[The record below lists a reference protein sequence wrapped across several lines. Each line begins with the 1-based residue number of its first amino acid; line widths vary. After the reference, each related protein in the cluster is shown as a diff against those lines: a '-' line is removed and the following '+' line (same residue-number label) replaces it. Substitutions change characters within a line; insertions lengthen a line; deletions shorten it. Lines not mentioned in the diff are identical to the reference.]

1 MSSAAPSAAGNE
13 EGICVAIRA
22 RPMSSREKI
31 QGQRALWRCL
41 PAHDSITLTGPDGNP
56 LPDRSPG
63 LSFFTYDKVFSENSS
78 TSDVYHAIGRPIVS
92 SVLQGFNGTIFAYGQ
107 TSSGKTYTMVGD
119 ETGGEEGVLHL
130 AARDIFRLISE
141 TNDRDFLLR
150 VSFVEIYNEN
160 IRDLLDPETPS
171 LSIREDPRKGV
182 YLEAHESIITD
193 FDSIMTALKT
203 GSRHRRVESTAMNE
217 RSSRSH
223 TIFRMIVESKARPA
237 QSPALAPAA
246 EAEGANPGPSPGDG
260 DMDGAVLVAT
270 LNLVDLAGSESVR
283 HTGAT
288 GNRAKEGGKINQSLL
303 TLSRVIHALGQDGS
317 VHKGFRD
324 SKLTRILQPSLSG
337 NAKMAVVCCIT
348 AAERY
353 LEETRSTL
361 QFASRAKMVRTRAV
375 VNEVLDDRAQLKRLK
390 KELQDLKGRQRQLEE
405 CEAAGGL
412 GARGGEGGGVDEEQV
427 HRLEAEKQLMTGKVE
442 ELEAVREE
450 QANKIARL
458 KTLILQGGGVLEAAA
473 ETEVAETGCKIRRPK
488 RTRETWCPGESGVP
502 LPPGA
507 LVKSSRGLAREGR
520 ESAECGASRVSGA
533 SSQRRRTELLQDS
546 EVEEAGAQVVAGA
559 SGHEKGVS
567 SMATEAEWRE
577 QAAAL
582 EEMAQVREVLSVYK
596 RHCQAEAGKEEES
609 EAPSS
614 VLETIKSL
622 VAMGNQAAS
631 GPYPCLYGDML
642 HKEEEDDQE
651 DATVQ
656 LPSLSEM
663 EKLAAVV
670 EDKDQEV
677 ARLVEE
683 RDQLKTVIA
692 EKTMELDAA
701 VTALA
706 DVRAAGAQGLG
717 ASLTDDDG
725 DATVSL
731 DPEVQG
737 LMTSM
742 AERDAELRELQTALQ
757 AAGER
762 DQTYEVE
769 VASLQQQL
777 ADATTALTGMMGPD
791 QADALRREHEDA
803 VGNLQARVAELEES
817 HAMAEAEVERL
828 VEKQTT
834 TVDKA
839 EVAALE
845 AAHESAWASLQ
856 VQLAEAE
863 ESKAAALAE
872 IEAVRAAQAGMM
884 GEEDLHALRTN
895 HEDALAELQRR
906 VVDVTEQHAAASKEI
921 QNLVAAQSAMISK
934 GEVQLIQEKHER
946 ALAEMQRQIAELE
959 EAKGAAM
966 AEVDSLSTARKTMLD
981 KDEVNCLRLIHEQAI
996 EALRSENKVLE
1007 EGKMHAVAE
1016 MEKVLAAQRVA
1027 EAQVEELRE
1036 ELSGMEAQR
1045 EELQRRVEAAD
1056 AEHAALE
1063 DEKARHESSLCAL
1076 RSEIE
1081 ALREEGS
1088 QQMTAL
1094 QEMVAVL
1101 KAQDAEGSAL
1111 SCDKNLTGESS
1122 EDAGPEQG
1130 AATVTASLQELVQ
1143 RLTAANVQL
1152 QARATTAEIE
1162 ARGHAEENAHLKGRV
1177 GKFLRRRV
1185 SSLPLLEGAE
1195 DGHVQVM
1202 RAVRRRQGG
1211 GTEASNVESNS
1222 PSKELNA
1229 FAPAEVGEEGVEE
1242 AKEAY
1247 GLVERMTDMTHE
1259 MEQLEEEL
1267 EGMTEAL
1274 KGKEAELSEV
1284 KAALESKEEDCKRLT
1299 IELET
1304 ATETAHGAEVK
1315 AAQKVEEQT
1324 ERLAAELATARSEIE
1339 AFKTIQ
1345 LAFPNDD
1352 VTIAMQQPG
1361 EDPPA
1366 IAAHEEALEEA
1377 SKRLEALTT
1386 EVAVVKAQL
1395 EEKNHEVEKL
1405 RCDAFHYQRQFQPIQ
1420 EKEVDAD
1427 EKDATVE
1434 NQNKLQGQLLNEKN
1448 ARAEAEG
1455 QLASAMADFN
1465 QTRDDLRRAV
1475 ERLRAS
1481 DELLEKTQEAAR
1493 KERER
1498 IENELAVREAEVA
1511 ALKGEVQELSR
1522 EVKHAQESLSQRQ
1535 MAAQGAEQ
1543 TDESLRKRLSQIQ
1556 TQLDLAQS
1564 LVDRHEARIKE
1575 LEAENCRVIRVA
1587 EDDVQKIR
1595 GELERATK
1603 GQSQA
1608 TAREAEVQ
1616 MLQEA
1621 QQALTKKVTLLQAE
1635 RDDAEQRA
1643 TAAADALESL
1653 EKDMEASRLASAG
1666 QEGHVGEMERLRKEL
1681 QKACEQETESR
1692 QEVQEQRVRQKRFQ
1706 NEVAALQDECSRA
1719 RDELESVRAE
1729 LAAATAAQ
1737 SDQHTAAAAA
1747 TAEVDM
1753 LRKKLAQAQN
1763 VEDARTLEVQEACA
1777 LAKARTNEFA
1787 LELEGAQA
1795 RLVAV
1800 EAELETTKATAE
1812 KADRSRAELL
1822 KELNAIFEAKFEAES
1837 RVAALEDEIHQLKNK
1852 VAEAAGAEA
1861 KESEIEELRAALA
1874 QKEDDG
1880 YRTKRELAEL
1890 KEAAEA
1896 AEEAMGT
1903 QQTEV
1908 ARLQAESR
1916 AKDERIRKLD
1926 AVKLTTDQVEKLRKI
1941 KAEHAQ
1947 FSTTNKMLRK
1957 ELEALRQQQ
1966 EAKTVAPG
1974 RSSGQALEAQSH
1986 TISDLMA
1993 TRDSL
1998 QEKLHASM
2006 AACRKLDLER
2016 LSVQETLRELPL
2028 FENDG
2033 EAGLGFED
2041 DVPDDL
2047 GVAVGVVVE
2056 KARLRLLAK
2065 HASGAH
2071 QAEERAMMLKEIET
2085 LKVEKDALKARLEDT
2100 EAGVDGAHEAEGV
2113 FRGKF
2118 AAASEKIKALEESNE
2133 AAAMKM
2139 KEAEMDRQMAAEE
2152 TARNIRF
2159 LEKENLELMMEL
2171 KKLREQTS
2179 KLQAELD
2186 RGASS
2191 SGLVCGT
2198 NALRPI
2204 YSQKSNVDAGSSTSQ
2219 VSAADV
2225 NPLKTE
2231 TTSSSNISCPLPSS
2245 KTLPAMTSL
2254 SAADKENMMAVGQ
2267 KLLPVKHDET
2277 APPFQSLAD
2286 DETHDT
2292 NQCKQS

>member
-1 MSSAAPSAAGNE
+1 
-13 EGICVAIRA
+13 
-22 RPMSSREKI
+22 
-31 QGQRALWRCL
+31 
-41 PAHDSITLTGPDGNP
+41 
-56 LPDRSPG
+56 
-63 LSFFTYDKVFSENSS
+63 
-78 TSDVYHAIGRPIVS
+78 
-92 SVLQGFNGTIFAYGQ
+92 
-107 TSSGKTYTMVGD
+107 
-119 ETGGEEGVLHL
+119 
-130 AARDIFRLISE
+130 
-141 TNDRDFLLR
+141 
-150 VSFVEIYNEN
+150 
-160 IRDLLDPETPS
+160 
-171 LSIREDPRKGV
+171 
-182 YLEAHESIITD
+182 
-193 FDSIMTALKT
+193 
-203 GSRHRRVESTAMNE
+203 
-217 RSSRSH
+217 
-223 TIFRMIVESKARPA
+223 
-237 QSPALAPAA
+237 
-246 EAEGANPGPSPGDG
+246 
-260 DMDGAVLVAT
+260 
-270 LNLVDLAGSESVR
+270 
-283 HTGAT
+283 
-288 GNRAKEGGKINQSLL
+288 
-303 TLSRVIHALGQDGS
+303 
-317 VHKGFRD
+317 
-324 SKLTRILQPSLSG
+324 
-337 NAKMAVVCCIT
+337 
-348 AAERY
+348 
-353 LEETRSTL
+353 
-361 QFASRAKMVRTRAV
+361 
-375 VNEVLDDRAQLKRLK
+375 
-390 KELQDLKGRQRQLEE
+390 
-405 CEAAGGL
+405 
-412 GARGGEGGGVDEEQV
+412 
-427 HRLEAEKQLMTGKVE
+427 
-442 ELEAVREE
+442 
-450 QANKIARL
+450 
-458 KTLILQGGGVLEAAA
+458 
-473 ETEVAETGCKIRRPK
+473 
-488 RTRETWCPGESGVP
+488 
-502 LPPGA
+502 
-507 LVKSSRGLAREGR
+507 
-520 ESAECGASRVSGA
+520 
-533 SSQRRRTELLQDS
+533 
-546 EVEEAGAQVVAGA
+546 
-559 SGHEKGVS
+559 
-567 SMATEAEWRE
+567 MATEAEWRE